1 MKNRNIQVLSNS
13 FISDI
18 ELLSLLQYSL
28 EKLNKLVQNG
38 EPVSNKEH
46 KIMEEGIEQCK
57 NVLKKELSKIF
68 SNRSNSQ
75 GGGGSTPDLS
85 CLRILFKFVPTINSI
100 QNSFNRTTINEF
112 EFMSSSLQVF
122 LSLPFPSPP
131 LLLLFL
137 FPLPLPLPFASP
149 PPPSPS
155 LSFPFPSPPLP
166 PLFSLL
172 PPFAS
177 LSFPLPPPPSLFA
190 LPPSLSSFPSPPS
203 STLFPS
209 SLLFLLFPSS
219 PFPFKYSS
227 LSPFSLLSPQR
238 VFLVFPLAS
247 FPFALRFLLG
257 CF

>member
-85 CLRILFKFVPTINSI
+85 CLRILLKFVPTINSI

-112 EFMSSSLQVF
+112 EFMSSSLQ
-122 LSLPFPSPP
+122 PF
-131 LLLLFL
+131 
-137 FPLPLPLPFASP
+137 
-149 PPPSPS
+149 

-190 LPPSLSSFPSPPS
+190 LPPSLSSFPSPP
-203 STLFPS
+203 
-209 SLLFLLFPSS
+209 
-219 PFPFKYSS
+219 
-227 LSPFSLLSPQR
+227 
-238 VFLVFPLAS
+238 
-247 FPFALRFLLG
+247 
-257 CF
+257 

>member
-85 CLRILFKFVPTINSI
+85 CLRILLKFVPTINSI

-122 LSLPFPSPP
+122 LSLPSLLP
-131 LLLLFL
+131 LLLS
-137 FPLPLPLPFASP
+137 LPFAS
-149 PPPSPS
+149 SSSLPS
-155 LSFPFPSPPLP
+155 LFPFPPSLLLLLSSPFFFCLPFPLQVFIP
-166 PLFSLL
+166 FPLFLL
-172 PPFAS
+172 S
-177 LSFPLPPPPSLFA
+177 SFPLP
-190 LPPSLSSFPSPPS
+190 FPLQVFIP
-203 STLFPS
+203 FP
-209 SLLFLLFPSS
+209 LFLLS
-219 PFPFKYSS
+219 PP
-227 LSPFSLLSPQR
+227 
-238 VFLVFPLAS
+238 
-247 FPFALRFLLG
+247 